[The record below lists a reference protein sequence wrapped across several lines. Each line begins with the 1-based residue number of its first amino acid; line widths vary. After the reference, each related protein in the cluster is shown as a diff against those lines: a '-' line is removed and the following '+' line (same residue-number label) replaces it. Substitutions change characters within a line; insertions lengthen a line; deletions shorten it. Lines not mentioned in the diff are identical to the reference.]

1 MTLPELTLDPHRAKR
16 KLRVG
21 VTLYIRDDQQSI
33 WENGIFQNCYFLV
46 LLLNRSP
53 FVEQCFVVNGG
64 PGDPKT
70 QGDFVA
76 SSPAP
81 IIDLDEAMNAL
92 DVVVELSAQLNP
104 DWGREF
110 RSHGGKIVG
119 MHVAN
124 DHIIDVERMMY
135 GLPHGM
141 LMSGVPYDVI
151 WTLPAFEKTCKS
163 YYEYGFRAPV
173 SVMQHLW
180 TPFFL
185 EHALKRSGKL
195 DPFFY
200 SPGRQRWRLAILE
213 PNICS
218 VKTCHLPMLLCDAAY
233 RRDRQFVEYLRV
245 YNAMKLKEHH
255 GFVGFARSLD
265 LVNHGLATFE
275 PRLPI
280 FDILPDQGDAV
291 VSHHWHN
298 GQNYLYYEALYGGYA
313 LIHNSAFLDDCGYRY
328 GDYDCEDGALA
339 LLQAHRE
346 HDRSLGTYRAKA
358 RQFLAKLDPC
368 SERNVAAYSA
378 ALLELVE
385 DGRQ

>member
-1 MTLPELTLDPHRAKR
+1 MTSPELALDPHHANR

-46 LLLNRSP
+46 LLLKRSP
-53 FVEQCFVVNGG
+53 VVEQCFVVNGG
-64 PGDPKT
+64 PGDPKA
-70 QGDFVA
+70 QGDFLA
-76 SSPAP
+76 SSPAA
-81 IIDLDEAMNAL
+81 DHRSRRSDEL
-92 DVVVELSAQLNP
+92 TRCGVELSAQLNP

-110 RSHGGKIVG
+110 RSRGGKIVG

-124 DHIIDVERMMY
+124 DYIIDVERMMY

-151 WTLPAFEKTCKS
+151 WTLPAFEKTCAS
-163 YYEYGFRAPV
+163 YYEYGLHARV

-180 TPFFL
+180 SPFFL
-185 EHALKRSGKL
+185 EHALKKAGKIGS
-195 DPFFY
+195 FFY
-200 SPGRQRWRLAILE
+200 SPGQRRRRLAILE

-233 RRDRQFVEYLRV
+233 RQDRRFVEYLRV
-245 YNAMKLKEHH
+245 YNAIKLKEHH
-255 GFVGFARSLD
+255 GFIGFARSLD

-280 FDILPDQGDAV
+280 FDILPDQADVV

-313 LIHNSAFLDDCGYRY
+313 LIHNSVFLDDCGYRY

-346 HDRSLGTYRAKA
+346 HDRSIETYREKA

-368 SERNVAAYSA
+368 SERNVASYSA
-378 ALLELVE
+378 ALLALVE